1 MAKMYPGF
9 GPKVNDSM
17 SAEPTVYELLKGQLD
32 DEYHV
37 IHSIPWLSSFVS
49 EFNEV
54 KGPLGEIDF
63 LIFHPSF
70 GVLAIEVKGGVVR
83 HNDEGFYYS
92 NDKTNGKDRIDPV
105 SQINRSIFAL
115 QNWLR
120 TKGVQVKIG
129 RAFFFPESEASAAEL
144 PPSVVDHVNDI
155 PFKILLDINDSH
167 KLAGR
172 IREIMCYFKKRLS
185 ANNLS
190 ENDIQ
195 TTISMILPNKDYRAC
210 WYSRVNNDNKLWL
223 RLTPEQNECI
233 KRGIEKKRLII
244 GGWPGSGKTLVV
256 VQVARK
262 LSSADSRVLV
272 LTFNKLLSEKIT
284 YELSS
289 HNNAFVYTI
298 SRLCVQAAKF
308 LGHPPPSSGDK
319 DWFDKQ
325 AYVEL
330 SEACAK
336 GFLDSYD
343 ALVVDEGQIV
353 KEAAWDIFTNIFSE
367 KKIIAA
373 YDATQAFSYEKP
385 LSKEKLENLLSE
397 ETFYLTNSLRM
408 PKSVCNRLKV
418 FNEPNYSV
426 INPRGEEADTL
437 LEVVSSNP
445 KEKLREIIDQLIA
458 ENVPLKWVTVLVPG
472 QMSVHS
478 SIVPYG
484 PHVETIGR
492 YRGMESPIIIIL
504 ASGSMSDTD
513 FFCAYSRATSRC
525 VIILDAY
532 KVKRSRY
539 ASLGPVI
546 YEEQKPEVERE
557 AEKSLTDSRLGEENL
572 SLDYVVNGMFQ
583 LAWSDKWR
591 MYVLLAPSEVIRVL
605 IREYLYSI
613 SSPLVCTWSKTDRH
627 QLFCI
632 KEEEFSY
639 GNRLELKYCVKC
651 EVLCPHS
658 AEIQSVCK
666 VCENEPQPLR
676 DGSFEDNCKKTSN
689 FLSDSDKFTGGEK
702 KRASPYLG
710 ALIAIQKANINL
722 DDERIAAVFNE
733 LSSWGSVAVGFSI
746 FAISTRL
753 SKDELTLKIGEVA
766 HETQG
771 WNNETNNLAF
781 SKWQGFVN
789 DGFTKLEKHGFVYT
803 KVKGYR
809 EIKRE
814 MFESL
819 QLIREE
825 GVRA

>member
-1 MAKMYPGF
+1 MYPDF
-9 GPKVNDSM
+9 GPKVNDST
-17 SAEPTVYELLKGQLD
+17 SAEPIVYQQLKCQLD
-32 DEYHV
+32 DQYHV

-70 GVLAIEVKGGVVR
+70 GVLAIEVKGGEVR

-92 NDKTNGKDRIDPV
+92 NNKTNGKNRIDPV
-105 SQINRSIFAL
+105 SQINRGIFAL

-120 TKGVQVKIG
+120 KKGIQVKIG
-129 RAFFFPESEASAAEL
+129 RAFFFPESEASAADL
-144 PPSVVDHVNDI
+144 PPSVVDHINDI
-155 PFKILLDINDSH
+155 PFKILLDINDLH
-167 KLAGR
+167 NLADR
-172 IREIMCYFKKRLS
+172 IKEIMCYFKKRLS
-185 ANNLS
+185 ANDLS
-190 ENDIQ
+190 ENEIQ

-223 RLTPEQNECI
+223 KLTPEQNECI
-233 KRGIEKKRLII
+233 KRGIEKKRLLI

-262 LSSADSRVLV
+262 LSSADSRVLI

-284 YELSS
+284 DELSS
-289 HNNAFVYTI
+289 QNNASVYTV
-298 SRLCVQAAKF
+298 SGLCVQAAKF
-308 LGHPPPSSGDK
+308 LGHYPPSSDDK
-319 DWFDKQ
+319 DWFDEQ

-330 SEACAK
+330 SEACSK

-353 KEAAWDIFTNIFSE
+353 KEAAWDIFANIFSE

-373 YDATQAFSYEKP
+373 YDAAQAFSYEKP
-385 LSKEKLENLLSE
+385 LSKETLEKFLSE

-408 PKSVCNRLKV
+408 PKVVCNRLKI

-426 INPRGEEADTL
+426 INPRSEEADSL
-437 LEVVSSNP
+437 LEVASSNP
-445 KEKLREIIDQLIA
+445 KEKLREIIDQLMA
-458 ENVPLKWVTVLVPG
+458 ENVPLKWITVLVPG
-472 QMSVHS
+472 KASVHS
-478 SIVPYG
+478 SVVPDG
-484 PHVETIGR
+484 AHIETIGR
-492 YRGMESPIIIIL
+492 YRGMESPVIIIL
-504 ASGSMSDTD
+504 ASESMSDTD

-532 KVKRSRY
+532 EIKRSKY
-539 ASLGPVI
+539 ASLGSVV
-546 YEEQKPEVERE
+546 YEEQKQEVDCE
-557 AEKSLTDSRLGEENL
+557 AAKSLTHYRLGEENL
-572 SLDYVVNGMFQ
+572 LLDYVVNGMFQ
-583 LAWSDKWR
+583 LAWSDKWC
-591 MYVLLAPSEVIRVL
+591 MYILLAQSEVIRVL

-613 SSPLVCTWSKTDRH
+613 SSPLVCTWSRTDHH

-632 KEEEFSY
+632 KEEAFSY
-639 GNRLELKYCVKC
+639 CNRLELKYCVKC

-658 AEIQSVCK
+658 TEIQSVCK
-666 VCENEPQPLR
+666 VCESKSRTLR
-676 DGSFEDNCKKTSN
+676 DGKFEDNCKKATS
-689 FLSDSDKFTGGEK
+689 FLSGSDKFTSDEK
-702 KRASPYLG
+702 KKASPHLG
-710 ALIAIQKANINL
+710 ALMAMQKANINL
-722 DDERIAAVFNE
+722 DDERIAAVFND
-733 LSSWGSVAVGFSI
+733 LSSWGSVAVAFSI

-753 SKDELTLKIGEVA
+753 SKNELTLKIGEVA
-766 HETQG
+766 RETQK
-771 WNNETNNLAF
+771 WNNETSKLAF

-814 MFESL
+814 MFTGLSGRTKL
-819 QLIREE
+819 SD
-825 GVRA
+825 